1 MRIYD
6 ISQETLSGTLFK
18 GDPAPQAQ
26 VLYSIKEGHP
36 YNLSSVSMSL
46 HTATHIDAPLHYV
59 EDGVSVDKIELEDCI
74 GPCMVLKA
82 NGLID
87 EGYIAPL
94 LGRGVKRLLFKGK
107 GWMSPKAAGL
117 VADSEIV
124 VIGTENASVGNGE
137 YLNEVH
143 RILLGKGI
151 VLLENLVLSEV
162 PEGNY
167 YLVALPLKLGGMEG
181 SPCRAVLLDYM
192 PPVV

>member
-6 ISQETLSGTLFK
+6 ISQETFSGTLFK

-87 EGYIAPL
+87 EGTLPL
-94 LGRGVKRLLFKGK
+94 LGRGQTLAVEGKDGCPQSSQLGRKRDCCDCMKML
-107 GWMSPKAAGL
+107 
-117 VADSEIV
+117 
-124 VIGTENASVGNGE
+124 
-137 YLNEVH
+137 
-143 RILLGKGI
+143 R
-151 VLLENLVLSEV
+151 
-162 PEGNY
+162 
-167 YLVALPLKLGGMEG
+167 
-181 SPCRAVLLDYM
+181 
-192 PPVV
+192 